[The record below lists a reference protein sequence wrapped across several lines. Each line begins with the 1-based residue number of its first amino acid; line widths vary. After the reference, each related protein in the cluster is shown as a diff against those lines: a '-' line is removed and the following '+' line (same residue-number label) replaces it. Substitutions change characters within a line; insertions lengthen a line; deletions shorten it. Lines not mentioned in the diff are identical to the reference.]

1 MSALQREK
9 EALQLECVGL
19 QREQSE
25 LQREL
30 RRMSEGSMEGRMEG
44 SMGELGPSGH
54 AGAAADPTP
63 NPTPTPTPNLCSGAK
78 RSAAA
83 WVVAGYHPSAWPAPS

>member
-19 QREQSE
+19 QREQRE

-30 RRMSEGSMEGRMEG
+30 RRMSEGSTGGSMEGHMEG
-44 SMGELGPSGH
+44 SMGEAGPSGQ
-54 AGAAADPTP
+54 AGAAADLLEAQR
-63 NPTPTPTPNLCSGAK
+63 NLDQVRARLGL
-78 RSAAA
+78 
-83 WVVAGYHPSAWPAPS
+83 GL

>member
-19 QREQSE
+19 QKEQSG

-30 RRMSEGSMEGRMEG
+30 RRMSEGSVEGRT
-44 SMGELGPSGH
+44 GEPGPSGH
-54 AGAAADPTP
+54 AGAAADLLEAQR
-63 NPTPTPTPNLCSGAK
+63 NLDQA
-78 RSAAA
+78 
-83 WVVAGYHPSAWPAPS
+83 